1 MKIFKPSFLINLEK
15 CILWQYD
22 KATKL
27 SNLIIE
33 KEKWYKQ
40 NVTEFIVNFFI
51 NIFNL
56 KTANDFGLNVWGKL
70 LSFPRQITLNKY
82 QVTILDRDGQKTDTI
97 SLDRTT
103 FNAKIA
109 SGDDFTAMTVEQ
121 GKKYTFEFRV
131 NIGSGYYVSVYDN
144 NGNTIVNKAPINSQ
158 GGTAPSPSYY
168 GLSGYSV
175 SSSGVICSVV
185 TDYTPL
191 NLSTEQ
197 YRFLLLGQ
205 VLKFKMSCTIPEVN
219 RYLRLIFNEEDNKN
233 VYVIDNHNMTIT
245 YNIEPS
251 SLSDEIRLLIENYD
265 FLPAPAGVRA
275 ITGLGEYFT
284 LKIVPSPSNALV
296 RLFINGE
303 EISATNNEITVKDG
317 TVVDYRVSADGF
329 DEKTGS
335 VEINGEDVTEN
346 VTLETTLTINATPSS
361 STITLI
367 LNGTTYTA
375 TGSITKTV
383 TYGNSYS
390 YTVSKEGYIE
400 EGEENQTITGQRTI
414 NINLQ
419 ESGATLSLTGLYK
432 SNGGVET
439 KKTFIVNRTAEYKIE
454 LGGDRSYENASPN
467 YYKKGGSAVLQ
478 TTFNQGDVLKIKI
491 MYGGYRSSAGNN
503 FGGVGVGLWVNDVCK
518 LAVGGGGFGL
528 GAIAVGEVGGG
539 GYEGGTAGYSK
550 GFSYNGQRGNYSGT
564 GAGAGGGDNN
574 GRGGS
579 GYVASEYASVATLTY
594 NNNNSGFA
602 RITYIG

>member
-1 MKIFKPSFLINLEK
+1 MVSR
-15 CILWQYD
+15 
-22 KATKL
+22 
-27 SNLIIE
+27 
-33 KEKWYKQ
+33 
-40 NVTEFIVNFFI
+40 
-51 NIFNL
+51 
-56 KTANDFGLNVWGKL
+56 FG
-70 LSFPRQITLNKY
+70 
-82 QVTILDRDGQKTDTI
+82 
-97 SLDRTT
+97 
-103 FNAKIA
+103 
-109 SGDDFTAMTVEQ
+109 
-121 GKKYTFEFRV
+121 
-131 NIGSGYYVSVYDN
+131 
-144 NGNTIVNKAPINSQ
+144 
-158 GGTAPSPSYY
+158 
-168 GLSGYSV
+168 
-175 SSSGVICSVV
+175 
-185 TDYTPL
+185 
-191 NLSTEQ
+191 
-197 YRFLLLGQ
+197 
-205 VLKFKMSCTIPEVN
+205 
-219 RYLRLIFNEEDNKN
+219 
-233 VYVIDNHNMTIT
+233 T

-284 LKIVPSPSNALV
+284 LKVVPSPTNALV
-296 RLFINGE
+296 RFFINGE
-303 EISATNNEITVKDG
+303 EVSATNNEITVRDG
-317 TVVDYRVSADGF
+317 TVVNYRVSADGF

-335 VEINGEDVTEN
+335 VEIDGEDVTEN

-383 TYGNSYS
+383 TYGNTYS
-390 YTVSKEGYIE
+390 YTVSKEGYLE
-400 EGEENQTITGQRTI
+400 EGEENQTIIGQRAI

-454 LGGDRSYENASPN
+454 LGGDRSYENSAPN
-467 YYKKGGSAVLQ
+467 SYNKGGSAVLQ
-478 TTFNQGDVLKIKI
+478 TTFSQGDILEIKI
-491 MYGGYRSSAGNN
+491 MYGGYRSSNGNN
-503 FGGVGVGLWVNDVCK
+503 YGGVGVGLWVNNVCK

-528 GAIAVGEVGGG
+528 GVIVIGEVGGG
-539 GYEGGTAGYSK
+539 GYNGGTAGYSK

-579 GYVASEYASVATLTY
+579 GYVASEYSSVATLTY